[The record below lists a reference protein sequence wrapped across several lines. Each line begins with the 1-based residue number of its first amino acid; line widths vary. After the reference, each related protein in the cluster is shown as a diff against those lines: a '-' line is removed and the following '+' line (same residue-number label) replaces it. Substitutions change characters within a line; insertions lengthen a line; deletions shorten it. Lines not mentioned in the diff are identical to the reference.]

1 MEAEVN
7 ITKSDNVIRLKND
20 DILRL
25 KIVDTEGNYTG
36 NQLEFDLSDIE
47 LPLKYQ
53 QIVEE
58 DKKNRAYLKNQ
69 FTIIDKKEDHKGKKL
84 LSSNEEAKIKAM
96 AEFFKKEKE
105 IYDMFL
111 GKNGVDKLLNGRKLT
126 LNTLAEIDEIIETAI
141 LPKMEVNAKSVKEKI
156 MSKYSI
162 KEDKRDDVIE

>member
-1 MEAEVN
+1 MEAEVK
-7 ITKSDNVIRLKND
+7 ITKSDNVIQLKND

-53 QIVEE
+53 QVLEE
-58 DKKNRAYLKNQ
+58 DKKNRAYLNNQ

-96 AEFFKKEKE
+96 AEFFKKERE
-105 IYDMFL
+105 VYDKFL
-111 GKNGVDKLLNGRKLT
+111 GANGVAKLLNGRKLT
-126 LNTLAEIDEIIETAI
+126 LNTLAEIDDIILNTI
-141 LPKMEVNAKSVKEKI
+141 LPKMEINAKAIKEKI

>member
-7 ITKSDNVIRLKND
+7 ITKSDNVIQLKND

-25 KIVDTEGNYTG
+25 KIVDTKGNDTG

-47 LPLKYQ
+47 LLLTYQ
-53 QIVEE
+53 KIVEE
-58 DKKNRAYLKNQ
+58 DKRNRAYLKNQ

-84 LSSNEEAKIKAM
+84 LSSNEEAKIKVM

-105 IYDMFL
+105 VYDMFL
-111 GKNGVDKLLNGRKLT
+111 GENGVDKLLNGRKLT
-126 LNTLAEIDEIIETAI
+126 LNTLAEIDEIIEKTI
-141 LPKMEVNAKSVKEKI
+141 LPKMEINAKSVKDKI

-162 KEDKRDDVIE
+162 KENKRDDVIE

>member
-111 GKNGVDKLLNGRKLT
+111 GENGVNKLLNGRKLT

-141 LPKMEVNAKSVKEKI
+141 LPKMEVNAKSIKEKI

>member
-1 MEAEVN
+1 MEADVK
-7 ITKSDNVIRLKND
+7 ITESDNVIRLKND

-36 NQLEFDLSDIE
+36 NQLDFDLSDIE

-53 QIVEE
+53 QTIEE
-58 DKKNRAYLKNQ
+58 DKRNRAYLKNQ

-105 IYDMFL
+105 VYNMFL
-111 GKNGVDKLLNGRKLT
+111 GENGVEKLLNGRKLT
-126 LNTLAEIDEIIETAI
+126 LNTLAEIDEIIETTI
-141 LPKMEVNAKSVKEKI
+141 LPKMRINAKSVKDKI

-162 KEDKRDDVIE
+162 KENKRDDVIE

>member
-7 ITKSDNVIRLKND
+7 ITKSDNIIQLKND

-47 LPLKYQ
+47 LPLRYQ
-53 QIVEE
+53 KIIEE
-58 DKKNRAYLKNQ
+58 DKKNRTYLKNQ

-105 IYDMFL
+105 VYDMFL
-111 GKNGVDKLLNGRKLT
+111 GENGVDKLLNGRKLT
-126 LNTLAEIDEIIETAI
+126 LNTLAEIDEIIEKAI
-141 LPKMEVNAKSVKEKI
+141 LPKMEINAKSIKEKI
-156 MSKYSI
+156 MSKYSN

>member
-1 MEAEVN
+1 M
-7 ITKSDNVIRLKND
+7 DQNVIQLKKD

-25 KIVDTEGNYTG
+25 KIVDTEGNDTG

-47 LPLKYQ
+47 LPLIYQ
-53 QIVEE
+53 KIIEE
-58 DKKNRAYLKNQ
+58 DKKNRAYLRNQ

-84 LSSNEEAKIKAM
+84 LSSNEEAKVKAM

-111 GKNGVDKLLNGRKLT
+111 GENGVNKLLNGRKLT
-126 LNTLAEIDEIIETAI
+126 LNTLTEIDEIIEKTI
-141 LPKMEVNAKSVKEKI
+141 LPKMKTNAQNIKEKI